1 MAKFNGGIFS
11 KAKGKLAGVVFQQYE
26 GMQVGKEYQPNVKN
40 PNSKK
45 QVESRAAFKLASQ
58 LVALYQFVMLIA
70 AANISRHIRTIRGRL
85 VNVIRRNVDSQNP
98 ENPSITLAVA
108 TSAVNGIH
116 AIANIPAPVIAGTQI
131 SGATITATLGDIVRY
146 TIVAYDGNS
155 NILGTAQEEYTSA
168 ATPHNIQAPLTV
180 ETPRFYDVMAV
191 AMRAMTDNGAAIY
204 NNIGIS
210 LADGYNLDAAR
221 LVAAGDVEVSHVA
234 SASIPQSA

>member
-40 PNSKK
+40 PQTKK
-45 QVESRAAFKLASQ
+45 QVGSRAAFKLASQ
-58 LVALYQFVMLIA
+58 LVALYQFVMIIA
-70 AANISRHIRTIRGRL
+70 AANISSYTRTIRGRL

-98 ENPSITLAVA
+98 ESPIISLASA

-116 AIANIPAPVIAGTQI
+116 ALTEIPSPVIAGAQI
-131 SGATITATLGDIVRY
+131 SASTITATMGDVVRY
-146 TIVAYDGNS
+146 TIVAYDGNA
-155 NILGTAQEEYTSA
+155 NILGTAQEEYTA
-168 ATPHNIQAPLTV
+168 EDTPHNILAPLTA

-204 NNIGIS
+204 DNIS
-210 LADGYNLDAAR
+210 VSNAEGYSLDATR
-221 LVAAGDVEVSHVA
+221 LVAAGDVAVSHVA